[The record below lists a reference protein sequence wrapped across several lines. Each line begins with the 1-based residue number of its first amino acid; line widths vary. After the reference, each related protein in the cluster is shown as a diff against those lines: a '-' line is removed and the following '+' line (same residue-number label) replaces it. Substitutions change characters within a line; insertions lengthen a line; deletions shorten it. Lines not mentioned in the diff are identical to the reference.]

1 MNGFLLKR
9 KDIAAI
15 LFAVAIVGGLFV
27 VYVAVPS
34 LGWSN
39 SNRGFGPGWE
49 CTNPGDGESIC
60 IKKPPANQAPADPRQ

>member
-1 MNGFLLKR
+1 MNWYLLKR

-15 LFAVAIVGGLFV
+15 LFAVVIVGGLFV

-39 SNRGFGPGWE
+39 SNRGFDPSWE
-49 CTNPGDGESIC
+49 CTNPGDGDSVC
-60 IKKPPANQAPADPRQ
+60 IKRRSR